1 MKMSKKIKTYN
12 PSFALNKRLK
22 ITNAFVKKHLP
33 AGSSILD
40 LGPPNIMSEQ
50 LRSEGFDVSNAVSP
64 DLDLDFGCVQTLK
77 TDAFTSFEV
86 FEHLVN
92 PFPLLRSIKAPVL
105 IASVPL
111 RLWFSKAFREPSVED
126 PFDYHY
132 HEFEPWQFR
141 LLLEKA
147 GWNIEDEIMWTSH
160 KKIPLGFRPLLRT
173 VFPRYML
180 VKASRNQGGVK

>member
-1 MKMSKKIKTYN
+1 
-12 PSFALNKRLK
+12 
-22 ITNAFVKKHLP
+22 
-33 AGSSILD
+33 
-40 LGPPNIMSEQ
+40 MSEQ